1 MRGNYMSEV
10 DLIGMEFRFERRSII
25 IT

>member
-1 MRGNYMSEV
+1 MRGNYMSEM
-10 DLIGMEFRFERRSII
+10 DLIGMEFRFEWRSII